1 MGLKNV
7 KEERIY
13 TILSNLGLLEL
24 KDKHP
29 MSLSSGQ
36 KQRVAIASVVSKAAK
51 FIFFDEPTSG
61 MDYKNMR
68 KISALIKGMSTKDNI
83 IWIVSHDIEFLNAT
97 TDEILCLEDFLVQ

>member
-29 MSLSSGQ
+29 MSLSGGQ
-36 KQRVAIASVVSKAAK
+36 KQRVAIASVLNQDAR

-68 KISALIKGMSTKDNI
+68 KISDLIKNMSTKENI
-83 IWIVSHDIEFLNAT
+83 IWIVSHDIEFLNET
-97 TDEILCLEDFLVQ
+97 SDEVLCLEDFLV